1 MPELRSR
8 ARKAAAAEAAP
19 AAKPAPKRKTAKKPP
34 KTQGGS
40 KKTKTADKPMS
51 GDSPI
56 PAVGAA
62 PAAAVPPSPNE
73 KQALEDDPNTVNA
86 EAQAKPPPQPTPP
99 SSDDELP
106 PLVPE
111 HVLNVGGGEEICIR
125 VPLETARWVQ
135 GRCSEMIITMV
146 DGHMLIARLAT
157 SVAFA
162 ASSVPTSVRIL
173 TIGVRLPAVIA
184 AIQKIENTAG
194 LKGPVPFQELLV
206 AATQV
211 RADEVINLGP
221 RDLYEY
227 TGDFIEGLDAMPLR
241 DLTSMA
247 LGRSA
252 LAFLKALLAS
262 PTDPVGS
269 AAQAIL
275 AEANAANLPPQA
287 AALQANTAAR
297 GLRGAGSSRSLN
309 RRAKD
314 QHSSNRDSPGGP
326 TQKPGRC
333 DSRAATRSYLAP
345 SSSHLEVYALPHTC
359 FLGRTVRT
367 NDRCASPERPHQA
380 AQQSRSPRQER
391 RSSPENTVQRD
402 Q

>member
-1 MPELRSR
+1 
-8 ARKAAAAEAAP
+8 
-19 AAKPAPKRKTAKKPP
+19 
-34 KTQGGS
+34 
-40 KKTKTADKPMS
+40 
-51 GDSPI
+51 
-56 PAVGAA
+56 
-62 PAAAVPPSPNE
+62 
-73 KQALEDDPNTVNA
+73 
-86 EAQAKPPPQPTPP
+86 
-99 SSDDELP
+99 
-106 PLVPE
+106 
-111 HVLNVGGGEEICIR
+111 
-125 VPLETARWVQ
+125 
-135 GRCSEMIITMV
+135 MIITMV

-287 AALQANTAAR
+287 AALQVAMAATQILPIRKGYAVGLVGPMDRIRAANLMISLADPSKNNFATTCVDFTAFPLTR
-297 GLRGAGSSRSLN
+297 HG
-309 RRAKD
+309 RRYEAC
-314 QHSSNRDSPGGP
+314 RTGSPG
-326 TQKPGRC
+326 
-333 DSRAATRSYLAP
+333 D
-345 SSSHLEVYALPHTC
+345 E
-359 FLGRTVRT
+359 LG
-367 NDRCASPERPHQA
+367 ERFRP
-380 AQQSRSPRQER
+380 
-391 RSSPENTVQRD
+391 
-402 Q
+402 

>member
-1 MPELRSR
+1 MPELRPR
-8 ARKAAAAEAAP
+8 ARRAAAAEAAP
-19 AAKPAPKRKTAKKPP
+19 APKPAPKRKPGQKPP
-34 KTQGGS
+34 KSTKAP
-40 KKTKTADKPMS
+40 KKAKAGNKPAS
-51 GDSPI
+51 AAIPT
-56 PAVGAA
+56 PAVGAT
-62 PAAAVPPSPNE
+62 PAADDPPSPNE
-73 KQALEDDPNTVNA
+73 NQDLADDPNTVNA

-252 LAFLKALLAS
+252 LAFLKALLAW
-262 PTDPVGS
+262 TGH
-269 AAQAIL
+269 
-275 AEANAANLPPQA
+275 PPI
-287 AALQANTAAR
+287 
-297 GLRGAGSSRSLN
+297 
-309 RRAKD
+309 
-314 QHSSNRDSPGGP
+314 
-326 TQKPGRC
+326 
-333 DSRAATRSYLAP
+333 
-345 SSSHLEVYALPHTC
+345 
-359 FLGRTVRT
+359 
-367 NDRCASPERPHQA
+367 RP
-380 AQQSRSPRQER
+380 
-391 RSSPENTVQRD
+391 
-402 Q
+402 